1 MQNACKRISVNFGKK
16 FAGIRPHKTRN
27 IRWDY
32 NIKMDFKEI
41 SCQRA
46 E

>member
-1 MQNACKRISVNFGKK
+1 MQENIYKFGGKP
-16 FAGIRPHKTRN
+16 AGIRPHKRPN

-41 SCQRA
+41 SCQKA